1 MTTAELRAAFIVHNV
16 PTNYYSFD
24 GMGGGDNYVLQQENG
39 TWKTFYS
46 ERGSADDVRTYANED
61 EACRGMFA
69 LVARMMRSSQHRDI
83 TMDPLA
89 R

>member
-1 MTTAELRAAFIVHNV
+1 MTVSELEAVFIANDV

-24 GMGGGDNYVLQQENG
+24 GMGGGDNYVLEQQNG
-39 TWKTFYS
+39 AWRTFYS
-46 ERGSADDVRTYANED
+46 ERGSADDIRTYANED

-83 TMDPLA
+83 VLKV
-89 R
+89 